1 MRNLFI
7 ILIISHVLI
16 ACSSD
21 SKKSTE
27 QLLQQADTDKLS
39 AMKDSLQEEKAAIN
53 AQLKKISAKLE
64 SLNPNENLRLVE
76 VEEASKENFKTFFNV
91 QGDVTTDQ
99 NILLNAEFSGMIKN
113 IYVEEGDV
121 VNQGDIIAKIDDA
134 GLTERIDEL
143 NNRLRLAKTTYERR
157 KRLWEKNIGSEI
169 EYLQAETEYN
179 SLKQSISQV
188 RKELEKTVLRA
199 PFNGEIDDLLA
210 EVGEMATPGAKPIVR
225 LTSLEQ
231 LYIEASVPE
240 NYMGNI
246 RKGTPVKV
254 SSKVSDISFETT
266 IARVANTIQESNR
279 SFRIRIDI
287 PKDVDH
293 QLKPNMVLKLTINNY
308 NKDKAFVIPESILQ
322 ENTSGEPYIFK
333 VKEDDNEQLKA
344 DLTLVELGKSHNGE
358 IEIIKGI
365 KTGDKI
371 VIEGAKGLRK
381 DQEVKVK
388 NN

>member
-7 ILIISHVLI
+7 ILIISQVLI

-21 SKKSTE
+21 NKKSTE

-39 AMKDSLQEEKAAIN
+39 AMKDSLQKEKAAIN
-53 AQLKKISAKLE
+53 SQLKKISAKLE
-64 SLNPNENLRLVE
+64 SLNPNKNLRLVE

-121 VNQGDIIAKIDDA
+121 VNEGDIIARIDDA

-143 NNRLRLAKTTYERR
+143 KNRLSLAKTTYERR

-179 SLKQSISQV
+179 SLKQNISQV
-188 RKELEKTVLRA
+188 RKELEKTALRA
-199 PFNGEIDDLLA
+199 PFNGEIDDVLA

-225 LTSLEQ
+225 LTSLEH

-254 SSKVSDISFETT
+254 NSKASDISFDTT

-308 NKDKAFVIPESILQ
+308 NKDEAFVIPESILQ
-322 ENTSGEPYIFK
+322 ENTSGKPYIFK
-333 VKEDDNEQLKA
+333 VKEDDNDQLKA
-344 DLTLVELGKSHNGE
+344 DLTLVELGKSYNGE

-365 KTGDKI
+365 RTGDKI

-388 NN
+388 NK

>member
-143 NNRLRLAKTTYERR
+143 KNRLRLAKTTYERR

-199 PFNGEIDDLLA
+199 SFNGEIDDLLA

-333 VKEDDNEQLKA
+333 VKEDANEQLKA

>member
-7 ILIISHVLI
+7 ILIISQVLI

-21 SKKSTE
+21 NKKSTE

-39 AMKDSLQEEKAAIN
+39 AMKDSLQKEKAAIN
-53 AQLKKISAKLE
+53 SQLKKISAKLE
-64 SLNPNENLRLVE
+64 SLNPNKNLRLVE

-121 VNQGDIIAKIDDA
+121 VNEGDIIARIDDA

-143 NNRLRLAKTTYERR
+143 KNRLSLAKTTYERR

-179 SLKQSISQV
+179 SLKQNISQV
-188 RKELEKTVLRA
+188 RKELEKTALRA
-199 PFNGEIDDLLA
+199 PFNGEIDDVLA

-225 LTSLEQ
+225 LTSLEH

-254 SSKVSDISFETT
+254 NSKASDISFDTT

-308 NKDKAFVIPESILQ
+308 DKDEAFVIPESILQ

-333 VKEDDNEQLKA
+333 VKEGDNDQLKA
-344 DLTLVELGKSHNGE
+344 DLTLVELGKSYNGE

-365 KTGDKI
+365 RTGDKI

-388 NN
+388 NK

>member
-7 ILIISHVLI
+7 ILIISQVLI

-21 SKKSTE
+21 NKKSTE

-39 AMKDSLQEEKAAIN
+39 AMKDSLQKEKAAIN
-53 AQLKKISAKLE
+53 SQLKKISAKLE
-64 SLNPNENLRLVE
+64 SLNPNKNLRLVE

-121 VNQGDIIAKIDDA
+121 VNEGDIIARIDDA

-143 NNRLRLAKTTYERR
+143 KNRLSLAKTTYERR

-179 SLKQSISQV
+179 SLKQNISQV
-188 RKELEKTVLRA
+188 RKELEKTALRA
-199 PFNGEIDDLLA
+199 PFNGEIDDVLA

-225 LTSLEQ
+225 LTSLEH

-254 SSKVSDISFETT
+254 NSKASGISFETT
-266 IARVANTIQESNR
+266 IARVANTIRESNR

-308 NKDKAFVIPESILQ
+308 DKDEAFVIPESILQ

-333 VKEDDNEQLKA
+333 VKEDDNDQLKA
-344 DLTLVELGKSHNGE
+344 DLTLVELGKSYNGE

-365 KTGDKI
+365 RTGDKI

-388 NN
+388 NK

>member
-7 ILIISHVLI
+7 ILIISQVLI

-21 SKKSTE
+21 NKKSTE

-39 AMKDSLQEEKAAIN
+39 AMKDSLQKEKAAIN
-53 AQLKKISAKLE
+53 SQLKKISAKLE
-64 SLNPNENLRLVE
+64 SLNPNKNLRLVE

-121 VNQGDIIAKIDDA
+121 VNEGDIIARIDDA

-143 NNRLRLAKTTYERR
+143 KNRLSLAKTTYERR

-179 SLKQSISQV
+179 SLKQNISQV
-188 RKELEKTVLRA
+188 RKELEKTALRA
-199 PFNGEIDDLLA
+199 PFNGEIDDVLA

-225 LTSLEQ
+225 LTSLEH

-254 SSKVSDISFETT
+254 NSKASDISFDTT

-308 NKDKAFVIPESILQ
+308 NKDEAFVIPESILQ

-333 VKEDDNEQLKA
+333 VKEGDNDQLKA
-344 DLTLVELGKSHNGE
+344 DLTLVELGKSYNGE

-365 KTGDKI
+365 RTGDKI

-388 NN
+388 NK

>member
-143 NNRLRLAKTTYERR
+143 KNRLRLAKTTYERR

-333 VKEDDNEQLKA
+333 VKEDANEQLKA

>member
-1 MRNLFI
+1 
-7 ILIISHVLI
+7 
-16 ACSSD
+16 
-21 SKKSTE
+21 
-27 QLLQQADTDKLS
+27 
-39 AMKDSLQEEKAAIN
+39 MKDSLQKEKAAIN
-53 AQLKKISAKLE
+53 SQLKKISAKLE
-64 SLNPNENLRLVE
+64 SLNPNKNLRLVE

-121 VNQGDIIAKIDDA
+121 VNEGDIIARIDDA

-143 NNRLRLAKTTYERR
+143 KNRLSLAKTTYERR

-179 SLKQSISQV
+179 SLKQNISQV
-188 RKELEKTVLRA
+188 RKELEKTALRA
-199 PFNGEIDDLLA
+199 PFNGEIDDVLA

-225 LTSLEQ
+225 LTSLEH

-254 SSKVSDISFETT
+254 NSKASDISFDTT

-279 SFRIRIDI
+279 SFRIRIEI

-308 NKDKAFVIPESILQ
+308 DKDEAFVIPESILQ

-333 VKEDDNEQLKA
+333 VKEDDNDQLKA
-344 DLTLVELGKSHNGE
+344 DLTLVELGKSYTGE

-365 KTGDKI
+365 RTGDKI
-371 VIEGAKGLRK
+371 VMEGAKGLRK

-388 NN
+388 NK

>member
-7 ILIISHVLI
+7 ILIISQVLI

-21 SKKSTE
+21 NKKSTE

-39 AMKDSLQEEKAAIN
+39 AMKDSLQKEKAAIN
-53 AQLKKISAKLE
+53 SQLKKISAKLE
-64 SLNPNENLRLVE
+64 SLSPNSNLRLVE
-76 VEEASKENFKTFFNV
+76 VEEASRENFKTFFNV

-99 NILLNAEFSGMIKN
+99 NILLNAELSGMIQN

-121 VNQGDIIAKIDDA
+121 VKEGDIIARIDDA
-134 GLTERIDEL
+134 GLKERIDEL
-143 NNRLRLAKTTYERR
+143 KNRLSLAKTTYERR
-157 KRLWEKNIGSEI
+157 KRLWEKDIGSEI

-179 SLKQSISQV
+179 SLKQNISQT

-199 PFNGEIDDLLA
+199 PFDGEIDDVLA

-225 LTSLEQ
+225 LTSLEH
-231 LYIEASVPE
+231 LYIEASVPG

-254 SSKVSDISFETT
+254 NSKSSDITFETT

-293 QLKPNMVLKLTINNY
+293 QLKPNMVLKLIINNY
-308 NKDKAFVIPESILQ
+308 DNDQAFVIPESILQ
-322 ENTSGEPYIFK
+322 ENTSGQPYIFK
-333 VKEDDNEQLKA
+333 AKEEENGQLKA
-344 DLTLVELGKSHNGE
+344 ALTLVELGRSYNGR
-358 IEIIKGI
+358 IEINKGI
-365 KTGDKI
+365 DSGDLI
-371 VIEGAKGLRK
+371 IIEGAKGLRK

-388 NN
+388 R

>member
-1 MRNLFI
+1 MRNLII
-7 ILIISHVLI
+7 ILIISQVLI

-21 SKKSTE
+21 NKKSTE

-39 AMKDSLQEEKAAIN
+39 AMKDSLQKEKAAIN
-53 AQLKKISAKLE
+53 SQLKKISAKLE
-64 SLNPNENLRLVE
+64 SLNPNKNLRLVE

-121 VNQGDIIAKIDDA
+121 VNEGDIIARIDDA

-143 NNRLRLAKTTYERR
+143 KNRLSLAKTTYERR

-179 SLKQSISQV
+179 SLKQNISQV
-188 RKELEKTVLRA
+188 RKELEKTALRA
-199 PFNGEIDDLLA
+199 PFNGEIDDVLA

-225 LTSLEQ
+225 LTSLEH

-254 SSKVSDISFETT
+254 NSKASDISFDTT

-308 NKDKAFVIPESILQ
+308 NKDEAFVIPESILQ

-333 VKEDDNEQLKA
+333 VKEDDNDQLKA
-344 DLTLVELGKSHNGE
+344 DLTLVELGKSYNGE

-365 KTGDKI
+365 RTGDKI

-388 NN
+388 NK

>member
-7 ILIISHVLI
+7 ILIISQVLI

-21 SKKSTE
+21 NKKSTE

-39 AMKDSLQEEKAAIN
+39 AMKDSLQKEKAAIN
-53 AQLKKISAKLE
+53 SQLKKISAKLE
-64 SLNPNENLRLVE
+64 SLNPNKNLRLVE

-121 VNQGDIIAKIDDA
+121 VNEGDIIARIDDA

-143 NNRLRLAKTTYERR
+143 KNRLSLAKTTYERR

-179 SLKQSISQV
+179 SLKQNISQV
-188 RKELEKTVLRA
+188 RKELEKTALRA
-199 PFNGEIDDLLA
+199 PFNGEIDDVLA

-225 LTSLEQ
+225 LTSLEH

-254 SSKVSDISFETT
+254 NSKASDISFDTT

-308 NKDKAFVIPESILQ
+308 NKDEAFVIPESILQ

-333 VKEDDNEQLKA
+333 VKEDDNDQLKA
-344 DLTLVELGKSHNGE
+344 DLTLVELGKSYNGE

-365 KTGDKI
+365 RTGDKI

-388 NN
+388 NK

>member
-1 MRNLFI
+1 MRNLII
-7 ILIISHVLI
+7 ILIISQVLI

-21 SKKSTE
+21 NKKSTE

-39 AMKDSLQEEKAAIN
+39 AMKDSLQKEKAAIN
-53 AQLKKISAKLE
+53 SQLKKISAKLE
-64 SLNPNENLRLVE
+64 SLNPNKNLRLVE

-121 VNQGDIIAKIDDA
+121 VNEGDIIARIDDA

-143 NNRLRLAKTTYERR
+143 KNRLSLAKTTYERR

-179 SLKQSISQV
+179 SLKQNISQV
-188 RKELEKTVLRA
+188 RKELEKTALRA
-199 PFNGEIDDLLA
+199 PFNGEIDDVLA

-225 LTSLEQ
+225 LTSLEH

-254 SSKVSDISFETT
+254 NSKASDISFDTT

-308 NKDKAFVIPESILQ
+308 DKDEAFVIPESILQ

-333 VKEDDNEQLKA
+333 VKEDDNDQLKA
-344 DLTLVELGKSHNGE
+344 DLTLVELGKSYNGE

-365 KTGDKI
+365 RTGDKI

-388 NN
+388 NK

>member
-1 MRNLFI
+1 MRNLII
-7 ILIISHVLI
+7 ILIISQVLI

-21 SKKSTE
+21 NKKSTE

-39 AMKDSLQEEKAAIN
+39 AMKDSLQKEKAAIN
-53 AQLKKISAKLE
+53 SQLKKISAKLE
-64 SLNPNENLRLVE
+64 SLNPNKNLRLVE

-121 VNQGDIIAKIDDA
+121 VNEGDIIARIDDA

-143 NNRLRLAKTTYERR
+143 KNRLSLAKTTYERR

-179 SLKQSISQV
+179 SLKQNISQV
-188 RKELEKTVLRA
+188 RKELEKTALRA
-199 PFNGEIDDLLA
+199 PFNGEIDDVLA

-225 LTSLEQ
+225 LTSLEH

-254 SSKVSDISFETT
+254 NSKASDISFDTT

-308 NKDKAFVIPESILQ
+308 NKDEAFVIPESILQ

-333 VKEDDNEQLKA
+333 VKEGDNDQLKA
-344 DLTLVELGKSHNGE
+344 DLTLVELGKSYNGE

-365 KTGDKI
+365 RTGDKI

-388 NN
+388 NK

>member
-143 NNRLRLAKTTYERR
+143 KNRLRLAKTTYERR